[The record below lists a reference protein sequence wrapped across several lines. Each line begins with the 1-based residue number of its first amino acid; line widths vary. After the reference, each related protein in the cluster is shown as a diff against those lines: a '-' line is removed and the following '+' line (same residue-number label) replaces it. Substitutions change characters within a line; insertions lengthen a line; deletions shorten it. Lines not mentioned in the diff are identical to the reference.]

1 MVNLDISQNNL
12 SNQTIAQD
20 SQTNSFSAKRNYH
33 AQNVQTMAAILLTN
47 GYTQAR
53 IDRMTK
59 NDLIY
64 AFRLIPESALPDVG
78 PTAG

>member
-20 SQTNSFSAKRNYH
+20 SQTSSFSAKRAYH
-33 AQNVQTMAAILLTN
+33 AQNVQTMAAVLLAN
-47 GYTQAR
+47 GYSQAR
-53 IDRMTK
+53 IDAMTK

-64 AFRLIPESALPDVG
+64 AFRLIPEGSLPNVG
-78 PTAG
+78 PVA